1 MRLTAKQAAERL
13 NLSYVVAS
21 GLMSHL
27 EDVGKAK
34 IVEKIFHASGKGK
47 PTRVYEV
54 ESNVVISFGEDVL
67 QPSVVEET
75 AAPVDVVS
83 EEVAPVDVVT
93 EEIVPMTV
101 AESNTVEETVDSAP
115 ETISEEPSYYYDD
128 DEDEDDA
135 IAA

>member
-13 NLSYVVAS
+13 NISYVVAS

-54 ESNVVISFGEDVL
+54 DNNVVLNFGEDVL
-67 QPSVVEET
+67 QPSVVEDT
-75 AAPVDVVS
+75 TPVVV
-83 EEVAPVDVVT
+83 EAK
-93 EEIVPMTV
+93 EEIVPMQVV
-101 AESNTVEETVDSAP
+101 AEETKEVAAEEIVPTEASTEDGG
-115 ETISEEPSYYYDD
+115 YWD
-128 DEDEDDA
+128 DEDEDENL
-135 IAA
+135 AA

>member
-13 NLSYVVAS
+13 DISYVVAS

-34 IVEKIFHASGKGK
+34 IVEKVFHSSGKGK

-54 ESNVVISFGEDVL
+54 ENNVVLNFGDDVL
-67 QPSVVEET
+67 QPSVVEDV

-83 EEVAPVDVVT
+83 ETVV

-101 AESNTVEETVDSAP
+101 VAEDTV
-115 ETISEEPSYYYDD
+115 SEVAEDTTEAAEIVPATESFYYDDD
-128 DEDEDDA
+128 DEDEDD